1 LKLKQSAVEE
11 ADESESESKERTMGG
26 LKLAEG
32 RGFNE
37 SGISVFED
45 IDWKEQRAATIR
57 QGMNRVIARYE
68 EIVKVKNSCCLA
80 RLPCLI
86 SSSHLH

>member
-1 LKLKQSAVEE
+1 MRVLKL
-11 ADESESESKERTMGG
+11 T
-26 LKLAEG
+26 EG

-45 IDWKEQRAATIR
+45 IDWNEQSAATIK
-57 QGMNRVIARYE
+57 QGMNSVIACYE
-68 EIVKVKNSCCLA
+68 EIVKVKNSCCLT

-86 SSSHLH
+86 SSSHLQ